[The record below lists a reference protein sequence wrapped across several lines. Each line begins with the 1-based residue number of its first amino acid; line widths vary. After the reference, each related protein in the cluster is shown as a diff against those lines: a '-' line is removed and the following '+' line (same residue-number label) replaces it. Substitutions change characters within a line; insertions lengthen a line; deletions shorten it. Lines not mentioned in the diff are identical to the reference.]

1 MARSQIPFLPLLII
15 IIASACATIP
25 EKFPSNADLLFDSGV
40 DAGTKLAK
48 NNDDLISKNHPIIV
62 VDMNMSAS
70 RAEIDPLNTIVKDAL
85 THAISKAGLLLERE
99 STVLPDVV
107 REMGEKFSASSEGR
121 GYSTVGTGKMRAI
134 LDNAVNIRNKGELP
148 TAAAILG
155 YRILDLGVMYKKVD
169 DPGLLQ
175 RSAETYLFYEFIDSK
190 DGHVIRSD
198 RLRGTATDTISVD
211 ARDTVEKSTL
221 RPTAYPMPTYA
232 PVRDQVR
239 PIRFENTPPG
249 SELRAKTLGGFFK
262 GVDIFGGVAIPMYA
276 RAGGTTPKNLTAGVQ
291 GGLRMRTHSIWSV
304 FARYSYLQLQNTA
317 SNYYYYYKHNGTPR
331 LNLFALGIEARFFQY
346 NGFEAYGLVG
356 PGFNHPVQGKTSS
369 AAALAGVGMDYSL
382 SSFLIFGEIAYNR
395 IFSNYSPSLL
405 QQLASFNVGAGYRFG
420 A

>member
-276 RAGGTTPKNLTAGVQ
+276 RVGGTTLKNSTAGVQ

-304 FARYSYLQLQNTA
+304 FARYSYLQLQNTH
-317 SNYYYYYKHNGTPR
+317 YYWENWTPR

-356 PGFNHPVQGKTSS
+356 PGVNNPEGKKSL

-382 SSFLIFGEIAYNR
+382 SSFLIFGEIAYNYT
-395 IFSNYSPSLL
+395 FSNYSPSLL

-420 A
+420 E